1 MTLAEDLVAWGASQP
16 SWKKAALARF
26 CRNEV
31 YTDEEVSELVEQLI
45 AGTVTT
51 ASNIEVDDIPGA
63 SSSGE
68 QVVLN
73 SVYDISGI
81 NALLPGQILKF
92 SEVGLTVIYGNNAS
106 GKSGYARLLREAVTA
121 RVKGDVLGDVFS
133 SNDVGRLAKVEF
145 TVGDCV
151 RVWELGED
159 QAQELTSVRFYDK
172 DCGEDYISK
181 ASEITYR
188 PFALT
193 LLDRLQVLCRR
204 LQSDLDRRL
213 EISEQSFPDLPTLEV
228 GTTSAVFID
237 GLSKNTTVQEIKDA
251 VQLASDHTEV
261 LAAKIQEEAR
271 LRATD
276 PNKEKSRLKELSNSW
291 SSVKDH
297 VDKLYE
303 GTSKDA
309 IAAIYSVKSSAE
321 NLRRAAQIA
330 SSAQFTE
337 EPLDGVG
344 SETWRAL
351 WNAAREFSES
361 KAYHDHEFPV
371 VEDGAVCVLCQQPL
385 SSDAAD
391 RLSRFERFVSDTT
404 SRDAETAENELA
416 QLRSRLVLLQ
426 TVPSSVTEALTKLQA
441 SNEDAEPISG
451 WIADAT
457 RVAEKTIQWIDGVE
471 TGLPNGTSTTPSS
484 AIEIKRVK
492 LAADSEAIDAESF
505 DTLLGS
511 LRSEIS
517 ELRARSELAT
527 VEKNLEQAVSNLKER
542 AKIETAKRQT
552 ITTGITQKATDLTTT
567 YVTALARNQFTRET
581 ERLDLQRI
589 TLNPVR
595 GRNTST
601 LEHQPELL
609 GANVR
614 VRVSD
619 VFSEGE
625 QTALGLAGFL
635 TEVHLDESKSA
646 VVFDDPVSSL
656 DAGRRSKVAKR
667 LMDLAAERQV
677 IVFTHEITFV
687 NELLRQAEDYSQVV
701 TPRSIQRSGDRPGK
715 VSDKFPWQA
724 QDIPQRMHELE
735 VDLARMKNERA
746 GMDEDEYTKQ
756 VRSWAG
762 NLSETWERA
771 LNLEIVNQVVD
782 RGTNQVKPLKLKILP
797 KFDQIDHDVFQNGY
811 TKVSSWAPRHDN
823 APEENFQAPGLD
835 ELGSELERLRTWHR
849 RVKAY
854 KN

>member
-567 YVTALARNQFTRET
+567 YVTALARDQFTRET

>member
-16 SWKKAALARF
+16 SWRKAALSRF

-31 YTDEEVSELVEQLI
+31 FTDEEISELVEQLI
-45 AGTVTT
+45 AGTVPI
-51 ASNIEVDDIPGA
+51 ASNIEVGDIPGA

-68 QVVLN
+68 QVTLN

-81 NALLPGQILKF
+81 NALLTGQLLAF
-92 SEVGLTVIYGNNAS
+92 SEIGLTVIYGNNAS

-133 SNDVGRLAKVEF
+133 LNDVKRFAKVEF
-145 TVGDCV
+145 TVGDGV
-151 RVWELGED
+151 HVWELGED

-181 ASEITYR
+181 AAEITYR
-188 PFALT
+188 PYALT
-193 LLDRLQVLCRR
+193 LLDRLQALCRR
-204 LQSDLDRRL
+204 LQSDLDRLL
-213 EISEQSFPDLPTLEV
+213 ELSRQSFPDLPTLEA
-228 GTTSAVFID
+228 GTASAVFID
-237 GLSKNTTVQEIKDA
+237 SLSKDTTAQEIKDA

-276 PNKEKSRLKELSNSW
+276 PNKEKARLKELSICW
-291 SSVKDH
+291 STAKDH
-297 VDKLYE
+297 VEKLYE
-303 GTSKDA
+303 STSKEA
-309 IAAIYSVKSSAE
+309 IAAISSAKSSAE
-321 NLRRAAQIA
+321 DLRRAAQIA
-330 SSAQFTE
+330 SSAQFRE
-337 EPLDGVG
+337 EPLNGVG

-361 KAYHDHEFPV
+361 EAYHDHVFPV
-371 VEDGAVCVLCQQPL
+371 VGDGAVCVLCQQPL

-391 RLSRFERFVSDTT
+391 RLLRFERFVSDTT
-404 SRDAETAENELA
+404 SRDAEKAENRLA
-416 QLRSRLVLLQ
+416 ELRSRLVLLQ

-441 SNEDAEPISG
+441 SGEDAEPISG

-457 RVAEKTIQWIDGVE
+457 RVAEKAIQWIDGVE
-471 TGLPNGTSTTPSS
+471 TELSNGTSATPSS
-484 AIEIKRVK
+484 SIETNRVK
-492 LAADSEAIDAESF
+492 LAADSQAIDSETF
-505 DTLLGS
+505 DTSLGS

-517 ELRARSELAT
+517 ELRARGELAT

-542 AKIETAKRQT
+542 AKIEAAKRQT
-552 ITTGITQKATDLTTT
+552 NTTGITQKATDLTTT
-567 YVTALARNQFTRET
+567 YVTALARDQFTRET

-595 GRNTST
+595 GRHTST

-609 GANVR
+609 GAKVR
-614 VRVSD
+614 VSVSD

-646 VVFDDPVSSL
+646 VIFDDPVSSL

-677 IVFTHEITFV
+677 IIFTHEITFV
-687 NELLRQAEDYSQVV
+687 NELLRQAEDCSQVV
-701 TPRSIQRSGDRPGK
+701 TPRSIQRFGERPGK
-715 VSDKFPWQA
+715 VSNKFPWAA
-724 QDIPQRMHELE
+724 QDIPQRLHELGT
-735 VDLARMKNERA
+735 DLARMRRERS
-746 GMDEDEYTKQ
+746 GLDDDEYTKQ

-771 LNLEIVNQVVD
+771 VNLEIVNQVVD
-782 RGTNQVKPLKLKILP
+782 RGTNEVKPLKLKILP
-797 KFDQIDHDVFQNGY
+797 KFNQNDHDVFQSGY
-811 TKVSSWAPRHDN
+811 NKVSSWAPRHDN
-823 APEENFQAPGLD
+823 PPEENFQAPGLD
-835 ELGSELERLRTWHR
+835 ELESELERLRTWHTR
-849 RVKAY
+849 IKAY

>member
-1 MTLAEDLVAWGASQP
+1 MTLAEDLVAWGAGQAN
-16 SWKKAALARF
+16 WKKAALARF

-31 YTDEEVSELVEQLI
+31 FTDEEISELAEQLV
-45 AGTVTT
+45 AGTVPIAT
-51 ASNIEVDDIPGA
+51 NIVVDDIPGA

-73 SVYDISGI
+73 SVYGISGI
-81 NALLPGQILKF
+81 NALLSGQILAF
-92 SEVGLTVIYGNNAS
+92 SEAGLTVIYGHNAS
-106 GKSGYARLLREAVTA
+106 GKSGYARLIREAVTA

-133 SNDVGRLAKVEF
+133 VDDVQQVATVEF

-151 RVWELGED
+151 RLWELGED

-188 PFALT
+188 PYALT
-193 LLDRLQVLCRR
+193 LLDRLQALCRR
-204 LQSDLDRRL
+204 LQSALDRQL
-213 EISEQSFPDLPTLEV
+213 EISEQSFPDLPILEE
-228 GTTSAVFID
+228 GTASAVFID
-237 GLSKNTTVQEIKDA
+237 RLSKDTTAQEIKDA
-251 VQLASDHTEV
+251 VKLASDHTEV

-276 PNKEKSRLKELSNSW
+276 PNKEKARLKELSNSW
-291 SSVKDH
+291 SRVKDH
-297 VDKLYE
+297 VEKLYE
-303 GTSKDA
+303 STSKDA
-309 IAAIYSVKSSAE
+309 IAAIYSARSSAE
-321 NLRRAAQIA
+321 DLRRAAQIA
-330 SSAQFTE
+330 SSAQFAE

-351 WNAAREFSES
+351 WNAAREFSELE
-361 KAYHDHEFPV
+361 AYHDHEFPV
-371 VEDGAVCVLCQQPL
+371 VEGGAVCVLCQQPL

-404 SRDAETAENELA
+404 SRDAEKAENGLA
-416 QLRSRLVLLQ
+416 ELRSRLVLLQ

-441 SNEDAEPISG
+441 SSEDAEPISR

-457 RVAEKTIQWIDGVE
+457 RVAEKAIRWIDGVE
-471 TGLPNGTSTTPSS
+471 TDLPKETGTTPSS

-492 LAADSEAIDAESF
+492 LAADSEAIDSESF
-505 DTLLGS
+505 DNSLGS

-527 VEKNLEQAVSNLKER
+527 IEKHLEQAVSNLKER

-567 YVTALARNQFTRET
+567 YVTALARDQFTRET

-609 GANVR
+609 GASVR
-614 VRVSD
+614 VSVSD

-701 TPRSIQRSGDRPGK
+701 APRSIQRSGDRPGK

-735 VDLARMKNERA
+735 TDLARMKNERA
-746 GMDEDEYTKQ
+746 CMDEDEYTKQ

-771 LNLEIVNQVVD
+771 LNLEIVNQIVD

-835 ELGSELERLRTWHR
+835 ELGSELERLRTWHT

>member
-1 MTLAEDLVAWGASQP
+1 MTLAEDLVAWVAGQAN
-16 SWKKAALARF
+16 WRKAALARF

-31 YTDEEVSELVEQLI
+31 FTDEEISELAEQLVT
-45 AGTVTT
+45 GTVPI
-51 ASNIEVDDIPGA
+51 ASNIVVDDIPGA

-73 SVYDISGI
+73 SVYGITGI
-81 NALLPGQILKF
+81 NALLSGQILAF
-92 SEVGLTVIYGNNAS
+92 SEAGLTVIYGHNAS

-133 SNDVGRLAKVEF
+133 SNDVRRLAKVEF

-404 SRDAETAENELA
+404 SRDADKAENGLA
-416 QLRSRLVLLQ
+416 ELRSRLVLLQ
-426 TVPSSVTEALTKLQA
+426 TVPSSVTEDLTKLQA
-441 SNEDAEPISG
+441 SSEDAEPISG
-451 WIADAT
+451 WITDAT
-457 RVAEKTIQWIDGVE
+457 RVTEKAIQWIDGVE
-471 TGLPNGTSTTPSS
+471 TELPNVTSVTPSS
-484 AIEIKRVK
+484 AIETKRVK
-492 LAADSEAIDAESF
+492 LAADSEAIDSESF
-505 DTLLGS
+505 DTSLGS

-517 ELRARSELAT
+517 ELMARGKLAT
-527 VEKNLEQAVSNLKER
+527 VEKNLEHAVAILKER
-542 AKIETAKRQT
+542 DKIETAKRQT
-552 ITTGITQKATDLTTT
+552 ITSGITQKATDLTTT
-567 YVTALARNQFTRET
+567 YVTALARDQFTRET
-581 ERLDLQRI
+581 DRLDLQRI

-701 TPRSIQRSGDRPGK
+701 VPRSIQRSGDRPGK

-835 ELGSELERLRTWHR
+835 ELGSELERLRTWHT